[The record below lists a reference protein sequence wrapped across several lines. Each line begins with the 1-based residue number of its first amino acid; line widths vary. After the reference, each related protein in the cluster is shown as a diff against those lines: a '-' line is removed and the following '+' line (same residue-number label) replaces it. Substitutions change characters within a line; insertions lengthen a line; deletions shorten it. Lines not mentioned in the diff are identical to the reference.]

1 MITELIDLNSPQK
14 ISVVNN
20 AQSEVDIQGRG
31 TGKSYVIGWE
41 INEIVR
47 RMPRSITS
55 ITGRTYGQ
63 IYTRTLPS
71 TIKFLEKIV
80 YEKDKDFKIGGKPPE
95 VFLSPYEPVTKFD
108 NYISFANGTGFLMLS
123 QERAGSSRG
132 PNLDREIVDE
142 ALTLNKARYDEE
154 VSPANRGNEEHFG
167 FRSNKRIRQHHGF
180 RYVSSMPYTQKR

>member
-63 IYTRTLPS
+63 I
-71 TIKFLEKIV
+71 
-80 YEKDKDFKIGGKPPE
+80 
-95 VFLSPYEPVTKFD
+95 
-108 NYISFANGTGFLMLS
+108 
-123 QERAGSSRG
+123 
-132 PNLDREIVDE
+132 
-142 ALTLNKARYDEE
+142 
-154 VSPANRGNEEHFG
+154 
-167 FRSNKRIRQHHGF
+167 
-180 RYVSSMPYTQKR
+180 